1 MATFGTKLGQIE
13 GILHAAG
20 LCFGHGY
27 ESPHDEAVALLLA
40 AAKLPVEQSTAL
52 LAQPFPVEAEKRLGQ
67 MLVAR
72 CDQRQ
77 PVAYITGEAYL
88 AGVRFLCDHRALVP
102 RSPIAQ
108 LLTEALY
115 PWWTS
120 NGPPRHIVD
129 VCCGGGSLGIVAA
142 TCFPEAT
149 VTLSDLDDQA
159 LSLAAENVRFND
171 LGSRVFCLRADLLTP
186 LAAGSVDLILSNPPY
201 VSAAEMRDL
210 PSEYE
215 HEPRVALEA
224 EAEGTAL
231 ALQVLRAAASLL
243 TGEGLLVLEVGETA
257 ETLEDRLPRVPFT
270 WVDLPQGGS
279 GVAVIRA
286 QELRDWR
293 AAGIL

>member
-13 GILHAAG
+13 GILDAAG

-40 AAKLPVEQSTAL
+40 AAQLPVEQTTAL
-52 LAQPFPVEAEKRLGQ
+52 LTEPFPVEAEKRLSQ

-88 AGVRFLCDHRALVP
+88 AGVRFISDQRALVP

-108 LLTEALY
+108 LLTDGLY

-120 NGPPRHIVD
+120 DSPPRHIVD

-142 TCFPEAT
+142 ICFPEAA
-149 VTLSDLDDQA
+149 VTLSDLDGQA
-159 LSLAAENVRFND
+159 LSLAAENIRFND
-171 LGSRVFCLRADLLTP
+171 LGSRVFCLRADLLTA
-186 LAAGSVDLILSNPPY
+186 LAAGSVDLILANPPY
-201 VSAAEMRDL
+201 VSAAEIRDL

-224 EAEGTAL
+224 ESEGTAL
-231 ALQVLRAAASLL
+231 ALQDI
-243 TGEGLLVLEVGETA
+243 EGR
-257 ETLEDRLPRVPFT
+257 RLATHQRGFIGIGGWGDGRNAGRPFARCPFY
-270 WVDLPQGGS
+270 LG
-279 GVAVIRA
+279 
-286 QELRDWR
+286 
-293 AAGIL
+293 